1 MKLKHKDHTIEC
13 ISRSIP
19 FSDRWSAKVIISWSK
34 TGTKIQE
41 FDGPI
46 GGFSSKADAE
56 IWGIDFGKK
65 WIDAGK
71 PPLR

>member
-1 MKLKHKDHTIEC
+1 MKLRHKDRTIES
-13 ISRSIP
+13 IGRSIP
-19 FSDRWSAKVIISWSK
+19 FSDRSSAKVIISRSK

-46 GGFSSKADAE
+46 AGFGSKADAE
-56 IWGIDFGKK
+56 ISGIEFGKK
-65 WIDAGK
+65 WIDGGK